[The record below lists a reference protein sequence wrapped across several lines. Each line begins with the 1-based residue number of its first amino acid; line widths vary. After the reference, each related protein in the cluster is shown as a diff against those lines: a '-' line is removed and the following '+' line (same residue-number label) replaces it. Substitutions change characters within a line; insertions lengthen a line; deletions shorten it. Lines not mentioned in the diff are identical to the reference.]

1 MTTQNLNVV
10 KTVLLSSPNSM
21 TTDLPATEKAVQTV
35 IKARKEIMNI
45 LALRDRRLLAVVGPC
60 SIHDEAAAYEYAEK
74 LQALAQRISDRVCVI
89 MRVYFEKPRTTVG
102 WKGLINDPHLDDT
115 FDIEAGLRLARKIL
129 CRINEMGLPTGT
141 EMLDPI
147 TPQYIADLISWSS
160 IGART
165 TESQTHRQ
173 MASGLSMPV
182 GFKNATDGSI
192 QIAIDAMVSA
202 RSPHSFLGIDNEG
215 RTSIIE
221 TRGNNGSHLILRGGR
236 NKTNY
241 DYDSIAEASQML
253 KASKLPT
260 GLLVDCS
267 HGNSEKDHNR
277 QMGVWNYVVDQVA
290 GGNTEV
296 HGAMLE
302 SNLFPGNQKLITK
315 DTLKY
320 GVSITDACIGWDQ
333 TEELLLSAHEK
344 MGPLLLQ
351 TN

>member
-10 KTVLLSSPNSM
+10 KTVPLSSPQTIIDDM
-21 TTDLPATEKAVQTV
+21 PASSKALETV
-35 IKARKEIMNI
+35 VSARKQIKDI
-45 LALRDRRLLAVVGPC
+45 LALRNRRLLAVVGPC
-60 SIHDEAAAYEYAEK
+60 SIHDEGAAYEYAEK
-74 LQALAQRISDRVCVI
+74 LQQLAERVSDRICVI

-102 WKGLINDPHLDDT
+102 WKGLINDPHLDGT

-129 CRINEMGLPTGT
+129 CRINELGLPTGT

-147 TPQYIADLISWSS
+147 TPQYISDLVSWSS

-192 QIAIDAMVSA
+192 QIAIDAMISA

-221 TRGNNGSHLILRGGR
+221 TRGNDGSHLILRGGR
-236 NKTNY
+236 NRTNY
-241 DYDSIAEASQML
+241 DFDSIAEASNML

-277 QMGVWNYVVDQVA
+277 QMGVWDYVVDQVA

-302 SNLFPGNQKLITK
+302 SNLFPGNQKMISK

-320 GVSITDACIGWDQ
+320 GVSITDACIGFDQ
-333 TEELLLSAHEK
+333 TEELLLSAYEK

-351 TN
+351 SN

>member
-1 MTTQNLNVV
+1 MKTQNLNVV
-10 KTVLLSSPNSM
+10 KTVPLSSPK
-21 TTDLPATEKAVQTV
+21 TIIADYPASDKAIQTV
-35 IKARKEIMNI
+35 VDARTGIKNI
-45 LALRDRRLLAVVGPC
+45 LALKDRRFLAVVGPC
-60 SIHDEAAAYEYAEK
+60 SIHNETAAYEYAEK
-74 LQALAQRISDRVCVI
+74 LNKLAARISDRVCVI

-115 FDIEAGLRLARKIL
+115 FDIEQGLRLARKIL
-129 CRINEMGLPTGT
+129 LTINEMGLPTGT

-147 TPQYIADLISWSS
+147 TPQYISDLISWSS

-215 RTSIIE
+215 RTAIVE
-221 TRGNNGSHLILRGGR
+221 TKGNDGSHLILRGGR

-241 DYDSIAEASQML
+241 DFDSIAEASNML

-290 GGNTEV
+290 GGNKEV

-302 SNLFPGNQKLITK
+302 SNLFPGNQKLVTK
-315 DTLKY
+315 ETLKY
-320 GVSITDACIGWDQ
+320 GVSITDACIGWEQ

-344 MGPLLLQ
+344 MAPLLAQ
-351 TN
+351 TT